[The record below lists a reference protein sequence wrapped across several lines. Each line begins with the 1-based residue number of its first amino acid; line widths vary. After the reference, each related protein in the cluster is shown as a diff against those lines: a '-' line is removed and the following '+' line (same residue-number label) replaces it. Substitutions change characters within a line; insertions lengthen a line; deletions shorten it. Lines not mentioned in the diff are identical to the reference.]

1 MAGALADH
9 TSRPDTTESPTLTR
23 SARMAS
29 MSTSNPVLQEKV
41 FARELEASG
50 RTGYAPRTATPTV
63 APSGPGQSPTPAAT
77 TGPFAEGPVG
87 AGTPPGGA
95 TAVDDVMRVGG
106 VASATMFLAVVLFIA
121 AFFGWNAVQISTTT
135 DLTGAT
141 VVASTRIPGW
151 LWPAWIV
158 GLVLAIVTVVKPK
171 IARYTANL
179 YVIAQGLLMGAISK
193 IFDVQYSGIVL
204 QALFLTG
211 AVFVVMLGLFVT
223 RMIRVT
229 ERLRTGVIVATV
241 AVLGVYL
248 VSWILSFVGVE
259 NPAVFSSGPMG
270 IVFSLVVVG
279 IAVFNLLLDFDF
291 VERAVAAQAPRYLE
305 WYAAFGLMVTL
316 IWLYLELLRL
326 LAKLRE

>member
-1 MAGALADH
+1 MVGM
-9 TSRPDTTESPTLTR
+9 P
-23 SARMAS
+23 SA
-29 MSTSNPVLQEKV
+29 NPVLQEKV
-41 FARELEASG
+41 FAREVSTSG
-50 RTGYAPRTATPTV
+50 RVGYAPRTTTPTTT
-63 APSGPGQSPTPAAT
+63 ASTDGPRGPVTES
-77 TGPFAEGPVG
+77 GPFASWAPPPR
-87 AGTPPGGA
+87 GTTA
-95 TAVDDVMRVGG
+95 TDEDVMRVGG
-106 VASATMFLAVVLFIA
+106 VASATAFLAVVLFIA
-121 AFFGWNAVQISTTT
+121 AFFGWNAVQITTTT
-135 DLTGAT
+135 DLTGET
-141 VVASTRIPGW
+141 VVASTKIPGW

-158 GLVLAIVTVVKPK
+158 GLVLAIVTVYKPR

-193 IFDVQYSGIVL
+193 VLDVQYHGIVL

-223 RMIRVT
+223 RTIRVT
-229 ERLRTGVIVATV
+229 RKLRTGIVVATV

-248 VSWILSFVGVE
+248 VSWILSFFGVH
-259 NPAVFSSGPMG
+259 NPAISSAGPMG

-279 IAVFNLLLDFDF
+279 IAAFNLLLDFDF
-291 VERAVAAQAPRYLE
+291 VERAVEARAPRSLE